1 MCMKKRTPHG
11 NRICSLVLVGG
22 LIAGLLTG
30 CAIGPTPEELA
41 AREAAA
47 RQQAQEE
54 ARIEA
59 ERLARLAKAAEIEQA
74 GLAAEAGGKRR
85 EAFKQYLASLE
96 MLDRN
101 PPRDVDARIRERII
115 KVAHRLDPQPV
126 VPEEAERFAARG
138 AYWLRNAASQADF
151 DQAEAEYDKVLRLAP
166 WWGDA
171 YFNLGVIREK
181 AGEAAGAKRAY
192 EYYLLTNPNGED
204 ARMVKTKIAG
214 LEVEA
219 EIQAPWKRFEKSTDW
234 RLRVRGR
241 TLSLVI
247 FHPSDDDI
255 KVGWKPGDIRASAK
269 IDALTAEGES
279 YERTN
284 DPRFIKCF
292 GAQYELPF
300 QARISADR
308 KTLTLRRRVRT
319 FTIATCAI
327 IKAEWEDWVTVT
339 PAPVPAA
346 G

>member
-1 MCMKKRTPHG
+1 MCMKKGTPHG
-11 NRICSLVLVGG
+11 KRTCSLILVVG
-22 LIAGLLTG
+22 LMAGLLAG
-30 CAIGPTPEELA
+30 CATGPTPEELA
-41 AREAAA
+41 AKEAAA

-101 PPRDVDARIRERII
+101 PPSDVDARIRERII

-138 AYWLRNAASQADF
+138 AYRLRNAASQADF
-151 DQAEAEYDKVLRLAP
+151 DQAEAEYDKVVRLAP

-181 AGEAAGAKRAY
+181 AGDPAGAKRAY

-204 ARMVKTKIAG
+204 ARMVKAKIAG
-214 LEVEA
+214 LEIEV
-219 EIQAPWKRFEKSTDW
+219 EIQAPWKRFERANKW
-234 RLRVRGR
+234 GLRVRGR

-247 FHPSDDDI
+247 LQPSDDEI
-255 KVGWKPGDIRASAK
+255 ELGWKPGDIRASAK

-279 YERTN
+279 YERTSN
-284 DPRFIKCF
+284 PDVIRCDGVQFK
-292 GAQYELPF
+292 LPF
-300 QARISADR
+300 QARISADG
-308 KTLTLRRRVRT
+308 KTVTLRRRIPT
-319 FTIATCAI
+319 FKIATCATI
-327 IKAEWEDWVTVT
+327 NERWVDWITVT
-339 PAPVPAA
+339 P
-346 G
+346 